1 VTLNWALCKVG
12 TVIVGGTAGVGA
24 RLIIRLQFA
33 LGQDILTEDTLHVS
47 RALHGH
53 LMYFLP
59 AGGGLI
65 GVASW
70 QLAHLTTR

>member
-1 VTLNWALCKVG
+1 VTLNWALCKAG
-12 TVIVGGTAGVGA
+12 TAIVGGTA
-24 RLIIRLQFA
+24 RLIISLQFG
-33 LGQDILTEDTLHVS
+33 LEQDILTEDTLHVS

-53 LMYFLP
+53 LTYFLP

-65 GVASW
+65 GVPSW